1 MLKVANDKLL
11 SISEFAKLAGTT
23 RRTLIFYDQKDV
35 FKPMKIEETGYRY
48 YSYEQL
54 YQIGFILGLRDLEL
68 LVEEIK
74 DYLGD
79 SSSDALNKK
88 LIPLKNKIELRIQ
101 NLKQILAILRQKEND
116 NFQLTDVDFYV
127 VKECFL
133 PDHDFWYSDFKADC
147 SEAKIASSY
156 SQFYQELGAGVMA
169 NKNLSGFITD
179 LPQAKANTY
188 ANSGF
193 RIIKEKSYD
202 QKVNIPIIGQNDGNY
217 LIVKVENTGAG
228 IEKGLTVIRKYAKEN
243 NFKIGNDCGSSI
255 LA

>member
-1 MLKVANDKLL
+1 
-11 SISEFAKLAGTT
+11 
-23 RRTLIFYDQKDV
+23 
-35 FKPMKIEETGYRY
+35 MKIEENGYRY
-48 YSYEQL
+48 YSYKQH
-54 YQIGFILGLRDLEL
+54 YQIGFILGLRDLGL

-79 SSSDALNKK
+79 SSRDALNKK

-101 NLKQILAILRQKEND
+101 NLKPILAILRQKEND

-133 PDHDFWYSDFKADC
+133 PDHDFWCSDPKADC
-147 SEAKIASSY
+147 SEAEIASSC
-156 SQFYQELGAGVMA
+156 SQFYQELGTGVMA

-193 RIIKEKSYD
+193 RIIKKIIQSKSQHPDY
-202 QKVNIPIIGQNDGNY
+202 
-217 LIVKVENTGAG
+217 
-228 IEKGLTVIRKYAKEN
+228 
-243 NFKIGNDCGSSI
+243 
-255 LA
+255 